1 MIKGLDLGPLRLPIL
16 AIFLLLPF
24 QSNASVEQLQQEA
37 QLNNAEAQYKLGL
50 AYETGEG
57 TQRDLTLAAHW
68 YKQASDNGHPAAT
81 YNYAQALEYGR
92 GVQANP
98 SKAVLL
104 YTRLAALGDQST
116 YSKIA
121 RLYQNHDIQ
130 VANEDQEVLWYSLAK
145 DLSPEYDSA
154 YAQALQKQFDAQQLR
169 QIKALERQE
178 HAASGS
184 AQPLLTEGIH
194 KTQDNRNWTLH
205 LSYLFALLTTLATG
219 IILFRKQR
227 IKSTETERQHIELRQ
242 KLSQQQ
248 QLIRKMHK
256 QLSGKRESMRS
267 APTSITGNTTLS
279 DAYLRFGFSVTQTQN
294 LTPKLVKMRYKQ
306 LCRIYHPDA
315 QGSEEEMKQ
324 LNLAFNVIVE
334 HLKKTQKIH

>member
-1 MIKGLDLGPLRLPIL
+1 M

-24 QSNASVEQLQQEA
+24 QSNASVEQLQHET

-92 GVQANP
+92 GIQANP

-104 YTRLAALGDQST
+104 YTRLAALGEHST

-121 RLYQNHDIQ
+121 RLYQSHDIQ
-130 VANEDQEVLWYSLAK
+130 IANEDQAVLWYSLAK

-169 QIKALERQE
+169 QIQALEQQEQAASTSSHPLTTRNIRQE
-178 HAASGS
+178 PSNS
-184 AQPLLTEGIH
+184 
-194 KTQDNRNWTLH
+194 NWILH
-205 LSYLFALLTTLATG
+205 LSYLLALLTILVGAT
-219 IILFRKQR
+219 IMFRTHQR
-227 IKSTETERQHIELRQ
+227 RSTEDPRHLIELQQ

-248 QLIRKMHK
+248 QLIKKLYK
-256 QLSGKRESMRS
+256 QLSGSRESMRPVVPS
-267 APTSITGNTTLS
+267 KADNTALS
-279 DAYLRFGFSVTQTQN
+279 DAYQRFGFSPVQTHN

-315 QGSEEEMKQ
+315 QGSDEEMKL
-324 LNLAFNVIVE
+324 LNLAFEVIVN